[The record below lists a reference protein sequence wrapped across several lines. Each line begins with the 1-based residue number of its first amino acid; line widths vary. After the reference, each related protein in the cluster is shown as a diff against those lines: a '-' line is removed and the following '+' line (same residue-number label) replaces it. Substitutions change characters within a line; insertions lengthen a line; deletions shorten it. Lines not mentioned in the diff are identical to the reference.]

1 MTRLQI
7 ARLRSIWGNHNFDFA
22 LSLARGFSG
31 GIISLWDPNAFV
43 RSAIWSDD
51 HFVIVKGFWIR
62 ENIEVDWNAVR
73 YEAER
78 NGTVFCPL
86 DASAFNHF
94 IDSNALYEVPLG
106 GLQFT
111 WRNKSGTQFSK
122 LDRFIITN
130 NVLEGVADLKGEVMA
145 RGLSDHSPISLMQD
159 KVDFGLTY
167 FKVFDSWFERRDV
180 DDVVKNAW
188 ADLSSVSNLN
198 VVSKMRMLIQKLKA
212 WIISSRSSE
221 ATRLKVIS
229 DQIQALDV
237 TIDAGSAISDFVEL
251 RNRLFKEKVDI
262 SHFISLD
269 SLQKANIKWDVE
281 GDENSKFFHRT
292 LKLKRRQQHIQG
304 LMMDGNWIVDPS
316 SIKNLFYDFFKQK
329 FGSSGSEA
337 VFNSIQPHYILTS
350 EDVNFLEQSFDDE
363 EIKRAV
369 WIVVVLK
376 PQDQMVFH
384 YGSSNIFGTS

>member
-1 MTRLQI
+1 MTRLRI

-31 GIISLWDPNAFV
+31 GIISLWDPSAFV

-51 HFVIVKGFWIR
+51 HFVIVKVNGFYVFECWG
-62 ENIEVDWNAVR
+62 VLFFGDWNAVR

-78 NGTVFCPL
+78 NDTVFCPL

-122 LDRFIITN
+122 LDIFLITN

-159 KVDFGLTY
+159 KVDFGPTY
-167 FKVFDSWFERRDV
+167 FKVFDSWFERRDF

-198 VVSKMRMLIQKLKA
+198 VVSKMRMLKQKLKA

-229 DQIQALDV
+229 NQIQALDV
-237 TIDAGSAISDFVEL
+237 TIDAGSASSDSVEL
-251 RNRLFKEKVDI
+251 RNCLFKEKVDI
-262 SHFISLD
+262 SHFVSLD
-269 SLQKANIKWDVE
+269 SLQKANIKWDFE
-281 GDENSKFFHRT
+281 GDENSKFFHRM
-292 LKLKRRQQHIQG
+292 LKLKHRQ
-304 LMMDGNWIVDPS
+304 
-316 SIKNLFYDFFKQK
+316 
-329 FGSSGSEA
+329 
-337 VFNSIQPHYILTS
+337 
-350 EDVNFLEQSFDDE
+350 
-363 EIKRAV
+363 
-369 WIVVVLK
+369 
-376 PQDQMVFH
+376 
-384 YGSSNIFGTS
+384 